1 MIATLGAVAALAAGL
16 GAGAPGALAHRGPR
30 ACHATHAH
38 VGQASRHRLMVA
50 VVCLLNRHRRAH
62 GLAPLHRRHR
72 LAVAA
77 LRHARAM
84 ERRRFFSHTSPGGAT
99 FVDRIRRAGY
109 LRGNR
114 WRSWSLGETLAWG
127 SGRAATPA
135 GLVRALMHS
144 PPHRRIILD
153 AVFRDVGVGL
163 TAGDPV
169 RAPHGATLTVDFGR
183 RAARHR
189 HARAGRHP

>member
-1 MIATLGAVAALAAGL
+1 MAAALGT
-16 GAGAPGALAHRGPR
+16 GAPGALARRGQR
-30 ACHATHAH
+30 ACHQTHAH

-77 LRHARAM
+77 YRHARAM
-84 ERRRFFSHTSPGGAT
+84 ERQRFFSHTGPNGST

-109 LRGNR
+109 LEGSG

-127 SGRAATPA
+127 TGGASTPA
-135 GLVRALMHS
+135 GLVRILMHS

-153 AVFRDVGVGL
+153 GVFRDVGVGL
-163 TAGDPV
+163 TAGDPA
-169 RAPHGATLTVDFGR
+169 RAARGATLTVDFGR
-183 RAARHR
+183 RRRSRHHAGHARH
-189 HARAGRHP
+189 P